1 MKKILALVMA
11 CGLISQNLAYTQS
24 NILTQEQ
31 LVEVLAD
38 LELAKAMVYTSES
51 SSLAEVDLLFQEQAE
66 LIYKAHATDITTFHK
81 SYMHYLDAPIQ
92 LQAIYDQL
100 IIKLEQLLKENQ

>member
-11 CGLISQNLAYTQS
+11 CGLISQNLAHTQS

-51 SSLAEVDLLFQEQAE
+51 SSLAEVDLLFQEQAQ
-66 LIYKAHATDITTFHK
+66 LIYEAHVTDSTTFQK
-81 SYMHYLDAPIQ
+81 SYMHYLNAPIQ

-100 IIKLEQLLKENQ
+100 IIRLEQLLKEN